1 MIPKPACVIFDMDG
15 LIIDSEPLWRIAE
28 IEGFKTFGVAIT
40 EAECELTMGWR
51 IDEVVEYWEKRRPR
65 SHGSTTDAVNA
76 ILDCLCREIE
86 AKGKAL
92 PGVMELMEFLK
103 GNNIPMALASSSPMR
118 IINPVVEKLKLAPF
132 MQEIRSAE
140 FEEFG
145 KPHPSVF
152 IKTADTLNL
161 NYSDCLVLEDSVN
174 GVIAA
179 KAAKMACIAIPASH
193 HLQKK
198 EFGIAN
204 GIYPSATQLLQSL
217 QSAWKS

>member
-1 MIPKPACVIFDMDG
+1 MDG

-28 IEGFKTFGVAIT
+28 IEGFKEYGVTIT
-40 EAECELTMGWR
+40 EEECELTMGWR

-92 PGVMELMEFLK
+92 PGVMDLMAFLMERK
-103 GNNIPMALASSSPMR
+103 IPMALASSSPMR
-118 IINPVVEKLKLAPF
+118 IINPVVEKLNLAPF
-132 MQEIRSAE
+132 MREIRSAE

-152 IKTADTLNL
+152 IKTADALQMDYL
-161 NYSDCLVLEDSVN
+161 DCLVLEDSVN

-198 EFGIAN
+198 EFGIAD
-204 GIYPSATQLLQSL
+204 GVYSSASDLLIAL
-217 QSAWKS
+217 QKDWKN